1 VSARDRALVAAL
13 AGACGRR
20 VAAAPERTVGGSF
33 DACHRWPTAAAPL
46 FVKLAPPAVAAR
58 FAAEAAGL
66 EALAASGAVRVPRVI
81 GHGTTEDS
89 AWLAL
94 EWLELEPPDAHA
106 ERALGQALAALHR
119 TGAAAFGF
127 AADNFIGATPQPNGW
142 LADGVEFLIRRRLG
156 HQLGLAAR
164 NGHSRR
170 LAARGVRLLGAVA
183 TLHEG
188 YRPLP
193 ALLHGDLWA
202 GNRAMLADGT
212 PVLFDPAVYFGDP
225 EAELAM
231 TRLFGGFGPEFYAAY
246 AAAHP
251 PAPGAAARE
260 GLHRLYHV
268 LNHLNLFGSGYLG
281 AAEALID
288 RLLAAAGA

>member
-1 VSARDRALVAAL
+1 VSARYRALASAL
-13 AGACGRR
+13 AGASGRR
-20 VAAAPERTVGGSF
+20 VAPDPERTVDGSF
-33 DACHRWPTAAAPL
+33 DACHRWPTEAAPL
-46 FVKLAPPAVAAR
+46 FVKLAAPAIAPR

-66 EALAASGAVRVPRVI
+66 EALAASGAVRVPQVV
-81 GHGTTEDS
+81 GHGTTEDA

-94 EWLELEPPDAHA
+94 EWLDLERPDAHA
-106 ERALGQALAALHR
+106 ERALGRALARLHR
-119 TGAAAFGF
+119 THAAEFGF

-156 HQLGLAAR
+156 HQLELAAQKGHGRGLAAR
-164 NGHSRR
+164 G
-170 LAARGVRLLGAVA
+170 ARLLGAVA
-183 TLHEG
+183 ALHAG
-188 YRPLP
+188 YAPVP

-212 PVLFDPAVYFGDP
+212 PVLFDPAVYFGDA

-246 AAAHP
+246 AAEHP

-268 LNHLNLFGSGYLG
+268 LNHLNLFGAGYLG
-281 AAEALID
+281 EAEALID